1 MVSLSKE
8 FKVGLF
14 AIATVAMFYMGFNYL
29 KGIEFFSR
37 SNRYYVVYQDVG
49 GLTKSNPVKISG
61 FTVGR
66 VAEIRLLQRES
77 NNVLVG
83 LDIDRNIIL
92 GDSAIARLDASL
104 MGEVSIVV
112 SVGNIDK
119 PLDPLDTLY
128 AMVNPEITELLV
140 ESTQPITDNLPAT
153 IANLNNVLRDLEGVG
168 EKTKDALESFTR
180 TSNTLNQTIYSN
192 KAKLSESVEQ
202 INQMAKKMNQ
212 IAGDLKPLIAKFN
225 TTADSL
231 NNLELKATFN
241 KMDNLLD
248 ELTKTTA
255 AFNNK
260 QSSLG
265 KLMNEDS
272 LYQSL
277 NKTLLDLDTLLLN
290 INNNPKHF
298 FAPLGKSAKKIQK
311 DRAKQESQQE

>member
-14 AIATVAMFYMGFNYL
+14 AIATIAMFYMGFNYL

-61 FTVGR
+61 FNVGR
-66 VAEIRLLQRES
+66 VAEIRLLQGEG
-77 NNVLVG
+77 NMVLVG
-83 LDIDRNIIL
+83 LDIDRDIIL
-92 GDSAIARLDASL
+92 GDSAVARLDASL

-112 SVGNIDK
+112 SVGNIDN
-119 PLDPLDTLY
+119 PLNPLDTLY
-128 AMVNPEITELLV
+128 ASVNPEITDLLV

-153 IANLNNVLRDLEGVG
+153 IANLNNVLSDLEGVG
-168 EKTKDALESFTR
+168 EKTKEALESFTR
-180 TSNTLNQTIYSN
+180 TSNNLNNTIYKN
-192 KAKLSESVEQ
+192 KDKLSESVEQ

-212 IAGDLKPLIAKFN
+212 IASELKPLITKFN

-241 KMDNLLD
+241 KMDKLLD

-260 QSSLG
+260 QSTLG

-277 NKTLLDLDTLLLN
+277 NKTLLDLDTLLIN

-311 DRAKQESQQE
+311 DRAKQESPEE